1 MSGQLSINMV
11 DIALAKGDCYS
22 VPAEKSGKLAVQ
34 LGEGY
39 IGSVV
44 LVRHGFTQSH
54 YAVKMMTISDSEER
68 IKYQKR
74 EIELLTKLQLS
85 HRNIIQYFNSWVSND
100 KQTLCI
106 QMELCGLSLE
116 KYMFKNCLYSPSIAI
131 VKDERF
137 YKHIFRQILNG
148 LDAIHSQV
156 GWVHRDIHPGN
167 ILIANPK
174 PSRIQDIVIK
184 IADFG
189 LARRIDQVIDSSAS
203 LTVKPKLDKLSS
215 NVGHWL
221 YRAPELS
228 TPHYDYKVDLYS
240 AGIVLYLLCRYV
252 EDASHW
258 EREIKELI
266 ADPSSKLSD
275 LYHKDEMLFQ
285 LLNGL
290 LKRNPDER
298 LSARKALDTFFPQNE
313 TDGFNVATSKSSV
326 NFFAKAEG
334 EDEYNRCHCTPDQS
348 LLGIKIVVENTIG
361 IRRED
366 QVLRQVYI
374 DANGEKDL
382 VKINCDK
389 DVKAMFES
397 AGKVDC
403 KVKLIVSEKPPTA
416 MEDEAFTTELKG
428 EL

>member
-1 MSGQLSINMV
+1 MTDVSDINEINV
-11 DIALAKGDCYS
+11 ALALGQCIFQKPVLGKGS
-22 VPAEKSGKLAVQ
+22 F
-34 LGEGY
+34 
-39 IGSVV
+39 GSVV
-44 LVRHGFTQSH
+44 RGIHKVSGIH
-54 YAVKMMTISDSEER
+54 YAIKMMVCDSDER
-68 IKYQKR
+68 IKYQRR
-74 EIELLTKLQLS
+74 ELGLLTKPQLS
-85 HRNIIQYFNSWVSND
+85 HRNIIQYYNSWVSMIEN
-100 KQTLCI
+100 KQILCI
-106 QMELCGLSLE
+106 QMELCWLSLRD
-116 KYMFKNCLYSPSIAI
+116 YVFKNGLYSRSFAI

-137 YKHIFRQILNG
+137 YKHIFPQILNG
-148 LDAIHSQV
+148 LDAIHSV
-156 GWVHRDIHPGN
+156 GWIHRDINPCN

-189 LARRIDQVIDSSAS
+189 LARRIGKVVDSSAS
-203 LTVKPKLDKLSS
+203 LTVKPELDKLSP
-215 NVGHWL
+215 NVGNWL
-221 YRAPELS
+221 MRAPELS

-252 EDASHW
+252 EDASQW
-258 EREIKELI
+258 EPEIKELI

-298 LSARKALDTFFPQNE
+298 LSALKALDTFFPQNE
-313 TDGFNVATSKSSV
+313 TDGLNVATSKSSV
-326 NFFAKAEG
+326 TFLAKKEG
-334 EDEYNRCHCTPDQS
+334 EDEYNRCRCTPDQS
-348 LLGIKIVVENTIG
+348 LLGIKIAVENTLIG
-361 IRRED
+361 VRRED
-366 QVLRQVYI
+366 QVLRQEYI
-374 DANGEKDL
+374 SANGEKIL
-382 VKINCDK
+382 VNVNCDK

-397 AGKVDC
+397 AEKDNN